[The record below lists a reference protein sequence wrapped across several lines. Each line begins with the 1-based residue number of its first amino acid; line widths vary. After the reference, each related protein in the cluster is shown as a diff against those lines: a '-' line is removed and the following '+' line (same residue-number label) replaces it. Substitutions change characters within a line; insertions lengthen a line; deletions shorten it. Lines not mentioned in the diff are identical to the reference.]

1 MHVSLPKRLITQIK
15 PVQQRRQQLTLLTY
29 TVLKWVKVQC
39 TLWGV
44 SFFYVCKCIVCM
56 CMKTEC
62 SVKKWPFQLC
72 HKGDTVG
79 SPDLNLTSN
88 IHIRV
93 LQHCATPSMATS
105 LSGFQAL
112 FSIFFFLFFPFPP
125 FLFISHWPVPGRDE
139 TGCLNLILSREKIC
153 SYYCHRAHNL
163 LDPCSNS
170 VGVKSFVNSGLF
182 NVLDHVSG
190 H

>member
-1 MHVSLPKRLITQIK
+1 MHVSLPKQPINQIK

-93 LQHCATPSMATS
+93 LQHCATPSMAIS
-105 LSGFQAL
+105 VLEFQAFFSL
-112 FSIFFFLFFPFPP
+112 FYFLFPFCLHPTVLTCP
-125 FLFISHWPVPGRDE
+125 TMWRTTLPKSDSVPSCNKTLCLLLKWFRWFI
-139 TGCLNLILSREKIC
+139 IC
-153 SYYCHRAHNL
+153 GT
-163 LDPCSNS
+163 LDQI
-170 VGVKSFVNSGLF
+170 
-182 NVLDHVSG
+182 
-190 H
+190 

>member
-93 LQHCATPSMATS
+93 LQHCATPSMAIS
-105 LSGFQAL
+105 VLEFQA
-112 FSIFFFLFFPFPP
+112 FFYFLFP
-125 FLFISHWPVPGRDE
+125 FLHFSPRTWQNRLPNSDSVPTDGK
-139 TGCLNLILSREKIC
+139 TLCLLLS
-153 SYYCHRAHNL
+153 
-163 LDPCSNS
+163 
-170 VGVKSFVNSGLF
+170 
-182 NVLDHVSG
+182 
-190 H
+190 